1 MIMTQIF
8 LPMTYVGDIIKLVI
22 FGILVITLFVL
33 TPTVVGKTYKEG
45 AYQSIMSKLHKILRK

>member
-1 MIMTQIF
+1 MTQIF

-22 FGILVITLFVL
+22 FGILALTLFIL